1 MARTSDTNYSFSH
14 SEMATYKD
22 CRRKWMMQYYWKL
35 RRKREPKAVARD
47 TGIMVHGALELFY
60 IAGGLNGPD
69 SEKIMFDFLKNARD
83 EDMLKVTQLAETAD
97 AVAAEKK
104 ALRDIHETS
113 RILCEGYVEW
123 LKETGADVGLILDQ
137 REQEYRVPGPVEG
150 TEIMGIIDLGG
161 TDEQSGDLIVMDTKV
176 TASIDEML
184 KTLHLQEQGP
194 MYAVLAKI
202 SDPNPDRGFR
212 VIWNMIK
219 RNKQTARA
227 KPPFYQRY
235 ELAVNSDQLRQFYAQ
250 LQGQIE
256 DILRTEA
263 RLNAGE
269 PHIQVAY
276 PTPSKDCTWKCQ
288 YFSVCGAMND
298 MKRNDIEYLINAYFT
313 TPEQREAARVE
324 ADKKN
329 HRPHEVQVELTTERG
344 E

>member
-1 MARTSDTNYSFSH
+1 MS
-14 SEMATYKD
+14 TYKD
-22 CRRKWMMQYYWKL
+22 CKRKWMMQYYWKL
-35 RRKREPKAVARD
+35 RRRYEPKAVARD
-47 TGIMVHGALELFY
+47 TGIVVHGALELFY
-60 IAGGLNGPD
+60 IAGGLNSAIDNKTGKCQG
-69 SEKIMFDFLKNARD
+69 EIVMEEYLKSARD
-83 EDMLKVTQLAETAD
+83 EDMLKVSQRAQENGQDVEAERKTVKEIFD
-97 AVAAEKK
+97 VAE
-104 ALRDIHETS
+104 
-113 RILCEGYVEW
+113 ILCRGYVEW
-123 LKETGADVGLILDQ
+123 LRDTGADIGLILDQ

-161 TDEQSGDLIVMDTKV
+161 TDERSGDIVVMDTKV
-176 TASIDEML
+176 TASIDDMV

-202 SDPNPDRGFR
+202 NDPNPNRGFR

-235 ELAVNSDQLRQFYAQ
+235 ELAINSDQLRQFYAQ

-276 PTPSKDCTWKCQ
+276 PTPTKDCTWKCQ
-288 YFSVCGAMND
+288 YFTICGAMND
-298 MKRNDIEYLINAYFT
+298 MKRNDIPFLIKTYFT
-313 TPEQREAARVE
+313 TPEEREAARLDEVE
-324 ADKKN
+324 REAHDM
-329 HRPHEVQVELTTERG
+329 QTTYVELTKRG